1 MAFPNEPPIPPT
13 DSLEAHLSMTDPK
26 TGKPVAVADMRAEF
40 ERLSR
45 QVPRDPEAE
54 RAFIQNKID
63 MIRNDP
69 KLSEVDKK
77 RAIEE
82 LERGLRAR

>member
-1 MAFPNEPPIPPT
+1 
-13 DSLEAHLSMTDPK
+13 MTDPK